1 MQQLG
6 QTMNP
11 RDERNWMVP
20 RPNTK
25 RRKVYDAIRA
35 GKRAGEIMKETGLSR
50 KAYNSH
56 RYHITAWENAN
67 RISYAVKTFK
77 RVETEDGPEFVE
89 VKPHA

>member
-25 RRKVYDAIRA
+25 RRKVYDALRA
-35 GKRAGEIMKETGLSR
+35 GKRAQDIMKETKLSR
-50 KAYNSH
+50 SAYNDH
-56 RYHITAWENAN
+56 RYKITSWEKAN
-67 RISYAVKTFK
+67 RISYGVKTLW
-77 RVETEDGPEFVE
+77 RVETEHGPEFV
-89 VKPHA
+89 